1 MEMAERERPRRLR
14 WLTAAFVVV
23 GAFAAP
29 AVAQAAN
36 SWAVVNSAGTLVRGA
51 GVTSA
56 AHLSTGTYQVTF
68 SKSQTGC
75 GYVATPG
82 DTGAGAVT
90 GPIEATVASRSGNAQ
105 ALFIQTFDQS
115 TGGLS
120 DQPFHVETYCG
131 RNRFAVVDSTGA
143 LARGNHVVSAS
154 HLGAGSYEVIFDSN
168 VNKCSFQAAIGTTGT
183 GAVVNPGLITVAG
196 RAGNTAGVFV
206 RIVDRS
212 GNALDSSFHLAV
224 NCGAKKLIGVIE
236 STGAKVRG
244 SHVVSSTKL
253 SGANGGTYE
262 VIFDQNVSACAY
274 TATVGVTGN
283 GGSIG
288 PPPVTITTATRAGNP
303 NGVFVF
309 IHQADGST
317 IDEPFHLN
325 VICGA
330 TVLTTATT
338 AAPSAGGSLQNAPS
352 DRPSPLRGGASA
364 DPLNGQVGAAVTGD
378 APDDEDG

>member
-1 MEMAERERPRRLR
+1 MEMTGREHPRRLR
-14 WLTAAFVVV
+14 LLTATLVAV

-29 AVAQAAN
+29 AIAQAAN

-56 AHLSTGTYQVTF
+56 THLSTGTYQVAF
-68 SKSQTGC
+68 SKNQSAC

-82 DTGAGAVT
+82 DTGAGAVS
-90 GPIEATVASRSGNAQ
+90 GPILATVASRSGNAQ

-115 TGGLS
+115 SGALS

-131 RNRFAVVDSTGA
+131 KNKFAVVDSTGV

-154 HLGAGSYEVIFDSN
+154 HVGAGSYEVIFDSN
-168 VNKCSFQAAIGTTGT
+168 VNKCSFQASIGTTST
-183 GAVVNPGLITVAG
+183 GNVPSPGLITVAG
-196 RAGNTAGVFV
+196 RAGNNAGVFV
-206 RIVDRS
+206 RIVDRT
-212 GNALDSSFHLAV
+212 GNSLDSSFHLAV

-244 SHVVSSTKL
+244 AHVVSSAKL
-253 SGANGGTYE
+253 GGPNGGTYE
-262 VIFDQNVSACAY
+262 VIFDQNVAACAY

-288 PPPVTITTATRAGNP
+288 PPPVTISTATRAGNP

-330 TVLTTATT
+330 TFGAAAP
-338 AAPSAGGSLQNAPS
+338 AAPSAGGSLQDAPS
-352 DRPSPLRGGASA
+352 VSPSPLRGGANA
-364 DPLNGQVGAAVTGD
+364 DPLNGWVGAAVTGD